1 MAKVAK
7 KEYITSIV
15 GKRAMEHYLMG
26 LTIIVMVA
34 SGCAHT
40 QKQAA
45 SSPPAMAASGVSVSS
60 APVPLDSLP
69 YTFTRHGVEIRV
81 YSIELNP
88 EGQLGVNIKLLETRG
103 AAHEVTPS
111 TLFQVQTSS
120 GE

>member
-1 MAKVAK
+1 
-7 KEYITSIV
+7 
-15 GKRAMEHYLMG
+15 
-26 LTIIVMVA
+26 
-34 SGCAHT
+34 

-120 GE
+120 GETLSYLQYDRGGQSRQEDSIAIQ